1 MFRILYFLAKTQNIG
16 FPIFFVYEN
25 CGSVIFK
32 VENDE
37 SVRDDPDKTWV
48 FKRYVSC
55 TTHGCLSEKRVAKEQ
70 VWKKKKNGLYA

>member
-37 SVRDDPDKTWV
+37 SVLK
-48 FKRYVSC
+48 
-55 TTHGCLSEKRVAKEQ
+55 LQ
-70 VWKKKKNGLYA
+70 L

>member
-1 MFRILYFLAKTQNIG
+1 MDRILTNIDG
-16 FPIFFVYEN
+16 KDDVE
-25 CGSVIFK
+25 

-55 TTHGCLSEKRVAKEQ
+55 TTHGCLGEKRVAKEQ
-70 VWKKKKNGLYA
+70 VWKKKKNGLYV